1 MGKVIGID
9 LGTTNSCVAVLEGGD
24 AKVIENSEGDRTT
37 PSVIAYTEDG
47 EILVGQSAK
56 RQAVTNPDNT
66 FVARPLADGVGLS
79 SQVGDM
85 SAFFLTLG
93 ICMLVGLVTGRRV
106 WFYPPIILLLL
117 TAVGRILA
125 WLVHD
130 AALALDLIGPEI
142 IVSVILLVAARR
154 LPESA

>member
-1 MGKVIGID
+1 MNKILKV
-9 LGTTNSCVAVLEGGD
+9 LVALP
-24 AKVIENSEGDRTT
+24 A
-37 PSVIAYTEDG
+37 
-47 EILVGQSAK
+47 ILFI
-56 RQAVTNPDNT
+56 VTGLRWL
-66 FVARPLADGVGLS
+66 VAPAGVAPMFGLTLADGVGLS

-106 WFYPPIILLLL
+106 WFYPPIMLLLL

-130 AALALDLIGPEI
+130 AALALDLIGK
-142 IVSVILLVAARR
+142 VSVNLLVAARR